1 MSNPLRITSTYF
13 DYVLTKKY
21 VQQYVRE
28 CIVTSDIDLNS
39 DLDLLNSH
47 DLQGHKEDQNES

>member
-13 DYVLTKKY
+13 NYVLTKKY

-39 DLDLLNSH
+39 NLDFLKTH
-47 DLQGHKEDQNES
+47 DLQGYIEDQNES